1 MRNQLNRGNER
12 GSAMVQC
19 SDPNRR
25 SMSTL
30 SLQKHK
36 SIRAALALSLAAALP
51 ASALLAPAPVA
62 AAQGDLDKA
71 VAALRGIS
79 TMKAD
84 FVQTD
89 RSGQTVRGVM
99 TLKRP
104 GKIRFEYSKDVP
116 LLIVSNG
123 KSLTMVD
130 YEVNQV
136 QRWPISNS
144 PLGALLD
151 PNRDVKKYGK
161 LRSTGNPNV
170 LSVEVKDPQKPEY
183 GTITMIFVRDS
194 SAPGGWELTNWVAL
208 DAQNN
213 RTTVR
218 LSNQKYGVS
227 VSESSFTYKDPRRA
241 SRRPR

>member
-1 MRNQLNRGNER
+1 MKTKITLL
-12 GSAMVQC
+12 
-19 SDPNRR
+19 RR
-25 SMSTL
+25 PLAGLASL
-30 SLQKHK
+30 SL
-36 SIRAALALSLAAALP
+36 IAGAPIAATIALP
-51 ASALLAPAPVA
+51 APAIA
-62 AAQGDLDKA
+62 ASTGSLDDA

-79 TMKAD
+79 TMRAS
-84 FVQTD
+84 FNQTD
-89 RSGQTVRGVM
+89 RSGQTVTGTM

-104 GKIRFEYSKDVP
+104 GKIRFEYAKGVP

-123 KSLTMVD
+123 RSLTMID

-161 LRSTGNPNV
+161 LRNTGNPNV
-170 LSVEVKDPQKPEY
+170 LSVEVRDPGKPEF
-183 GTITMIFVRDS
+183 GVITLIFTRNS
-194 SAPGGWELTNWVAL
+194 RAPGGWQLTNWVSL

-218 LSNQKYGVS
+218 LSNQRYGVS